1 MGEQNL
7 TATYKSPS
15 AKCEFTRELP
25 TLAANPSTAEKTA
38 YLSAL
43 RAGASQMQA
52 EVNEYLTAR
61 MEENKATDGGGKDKK
76 GEEKEEEMYGEEDV
90 QDEG

>member
-1 MGEQNL
+1 
-7 TATYKSPS
+7 
-15 AKCEFTRELP
+15 
-25 TLAANPSTAEKTA
+25 
-38 YLSAL
+38 
-43 RAGASQMQA
+43 MQA

-61 MEENKATDGGGKDKK
+61 MEEDKATDGGGKDKK